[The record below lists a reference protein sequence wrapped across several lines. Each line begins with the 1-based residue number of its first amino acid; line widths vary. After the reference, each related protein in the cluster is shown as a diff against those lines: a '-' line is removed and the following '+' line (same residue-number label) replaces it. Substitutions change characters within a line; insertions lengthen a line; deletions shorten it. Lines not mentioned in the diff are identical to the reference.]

1 MAAMTRPIS
10 PLVIAGAVFVLLG
23 ILGFAMPVFFTT
35 ETHDAIRIGDLFRV
49 QVTEREPHHIPPV
62 ASTAALI
69 LGLVLFALGVFRK
82 RA

>member
-1 MAAMTRPIS
+1 MTKTLNA
-10 PLVIAGAVFVLLG
+10 LVIAGAVFVLLG

-49 QVTEREPHHIPPV
+49 QVTEREPHRIPPV

-69 LGLVLFALGVFRK
+69 LGIVLFALGVFRK
-82 RA
+82 RV